1 VDFFDHKWRQR
12 PPLAPSSIYSPLHQ
26 FVVYEL
32 DGIAYASGVET

>member
-1 VDFFDHKWRQR
+1 MIVTTRVTLDQIMRRQR
-12 PPLAPSSIYSPLHQ
+12 NQNERRDQ